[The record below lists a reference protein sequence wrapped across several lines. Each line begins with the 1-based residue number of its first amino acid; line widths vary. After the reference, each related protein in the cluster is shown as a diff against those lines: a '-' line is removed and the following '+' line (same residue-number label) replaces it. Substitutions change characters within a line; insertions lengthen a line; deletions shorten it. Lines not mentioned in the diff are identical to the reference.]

1 MARANS
7 PTAMVPA
14 PGRAVLEKPTT
25 RAPRITR
32 SQGPMP
38 RAGTS
43 AASSGMVSEPISGVH
58 PLAGRSADGVRL
70 RPTPSSWR
78 TPWTPSSTKSSH
90 EEHEGREAK
99 SKAARALLA
108 DSEHPDVDGEP
119 TAGQGAGPMAL
130 TENTARHEASK
141 TVRLRSRDNQVVQV
155 ADERDRDFLELA
167 DEFIMNARHPRR
179 SEQEASAPPLQLSP
193 GGAPTRPVI
202 RIGAPHHA
210 QAQPEVS

>member
-141 TVRLRSRDNQVVQV
+141 TVRLRSRDNQVV
-155 ADERDRDFLELA
+155 
-167 DEFIMNARHPRR
+167 R
-179 SEQEASAPPLQLSP
+179 SEEHTSELQSRGHLVCRLLLEKKKAVRGAVHDADPQERTTHGCAR
-193 GGAPTRPVI
+193 RP
-202 RIGAPHHA
+202 
-210 QAQPEVS
+210 